1 MTELE
6 RGELIRE
13 WFTLMQGQGAL
24 VNGDTTVLFT
34 LLFGYLV
41 VAYFVGKDLSRT
53 QSIIF
58 TVLYMVA
65 FVTSLFNMASN
76 AMASVAFTYPLLDVC
91 PECELPPLVSPEGT
105 VLICLVNLAM
115 LTASLYFMWSVRHP
129 KAE

>member
-1 MTELE
+1 
-6 RGELIRE
+6 
-13 WFTLMQGQGAL
+13 MQGQGAL
-24 VNGDTTVLFT
+24 VNADATVLFT

-58 TVLYMVA
+58 TALYIVA
-65 FVTSLFNMASN
+65 FAVSLGNIASN
-76 AMASVAFTYPLLDVC
+76 AMANVALTYPLLDAC
-91 PECELPPLVSPEGT
+91 PECEIPPLVSPEGT
-105 VLICLVNLAM
+105 VLVCLVNLAM